1 MLIDFSR
8 YHATLEHMETY
19 RSAGRVSQVIGAVI
33 ESEGP
38 SCQVGEYC
46 TIYPTPNS
54 PGIAAETVG
63 FKEDKI
69 LLMCLGDPSGIR
81 PGSQVVATGQPQA
94 VPVGEELLGRIID
107 GLGQPIDGKGAIR
120 TRLKYPLDNNPPNPL
135 TRRRITERLPLGVR
149 AIDGLL
155 TVGEGQ
161 RVGIFAGSG
170 VGKSTLMGMIARSSD
185 ADINV
190 IGLIGERGREVRD
203 FIERD
208 LGPEGLARSVI
219 VACTSDMPAL
229 QRIKGAFAATA
240 IAEYFRDQGKNVML
254 MMDSVTRFAMAQREV
269 GLAVGEP
276 PATKGYTPSVF
287 AMLPRLME
295 RAGTS
300 DKGTITALYT
310 VLVEGSDMEEPIADA
325 VRGILDGHF
334 VLSRELA
341 HQNHYPAIDVLQ
353 SISRLMSEIAS
364 PQQKEAAAMMRE
376 LIATYRKAEDLIN
389 IGAYV
394 QGNNPQI
401 DFAMAMIDK
410 INNFLR
416 QSVDDPTPYPE
427 MLEHLVG
434 LFGQY

>member
-1 MLIDFSR
+1 MTIDFSQ
-8 YHATLEHMETY
+8 YHAALAGLDPF
-19 RSAGRVSQVIGAVI
+19 RNAGRVSQVIGAVI

-38 SCQVGEYC
+38 SCHVGEYC

-69 LLMCLGDPSGIR
+69 LLMCLGDISGIR
-81 PGSQVVATGQPQA
+81 PGSQVVATGEPQTM
-94 VPVGEELLGRIID
+94 PVGDELLGRIVD
-107 GLGQPIDGKGAIR
+107 GLGQPIDNLGPLR
-120 TRLKYPLDNNPPNPL
+120 TRKRYPLDNNPPNPL
-135 TRRRITERLPLGVR
+135 TRRRITERLCFGVR

-155 TVGEGQ
+155 TVGQGQ
-161 RVGIFAGSG
+161 RIGIFAGSG
-170 VGKSTLMGMIARSSD
+170 VGKSTLMGMIARNSE
-185 ADINV
+185 ADVNV
-190 IGLIGERGREVRD
+190 IGLVGERGREVRD
-203 FIERD
+203 FVERD
-208 LGPEGLARSVI
+208 LGPEGLAKSVV

-229 QRIKGAFAATA
+229 LRIKGAFAATA
-240 IAEYFRDQGKNVML
+240 VAEYFRDQGKNVLL

-287 AMLPRLME
+287 ALLPRLME

-300 DKGTITALYT
+300 DIGTITALYT

-325 VRGILDGHF
+325 VRGILDGHI
-334 VLSRELA
+334 VLSRDLA
-341 HQNHYPAIDVLQ
+341 HQNHYPAIDVLA
-353 SISRLMSEIAS
+353 SLSRLMSEIATS
-364 PQQKEAAAMMRE
+364 QQKEAAGMMRE

-394 QGNNPQI
+394 QGNNQQI
-401 DFAMAMIDK
+401 DFAIYMHDK
-410 INNFLR
+410 IDEFLK
-416 QSVDDPTPYPE
+416 QGVDEPMAYPE
-427 MLEHLVG
+427 MLEQLIG

>member
-1 MLIDFSR
+1 MPIDFSQ
-8 YHATLEHMETY
+8 YHAALDSLDTY

-38 SCQVGEYC
+38 ACQVGEYC
-46 TIYPTPNS
+46 TIYPMPGS

-81 PGSQVVATGQPQA
+81 PGSQVVATGEPQA
-94 VPVGEELLGRIID
+94 VPVGPELLGRIVD
-107 GLGQPIDGKGAIR
+107 GMGNPIDGKGPLR
-120 TRLKYPLDNNPPNPL
+120 TRLRYPLDNSPPNPL
-135 TRRRITERLPLGVR
+135 TRRRITDRLCMGVR
-149 AIDGLL
+149 AIDALL
-155 TVGEGQ
+155 TVGQGQ
-161 RVGIFAGSG
+161 RMGIFAGSG
-170 VGKSTLMGMIARSSD
+170 VGKSTLMGMIARSSE
-185 ADINV
+185 ADVNV
-190 IGLIGERGREVRD
+190 IGLVGERGREVRD
-203 FIERD
+203 FVERD
-208 LGPEGLARSVI
+208 LGEEGLARSVV
-219 VACTSDMPAL
+219 VACTSDLPAL

-240 IAEYFRDQGKNVML
+240 IAEYFRDQGLNVML

-300 DKGTITALYT
+300 DVGSITALYT

-325 VRGILDGHF
+325 VRGILDGHI
-334 VLSRELA
+334 VLTRDLA

-353 SISRLMSEIAS
+353 SISRLMSEIAP

-401 DFAMAMIDK
+401 DFAMAMIEK
-410 INNFLR
+410 INEFLC
-416 QSVDDPTPYPE
+416 QSVDDPTAYADTVE
-427 MLEHLVG
+427 QLMG

>member
-1 MLIDFSR
+1 MAIDFSR
-8 YHATLEHMETY
+8 YHTSLDQLDPF
-19 RSAGRVSQVIGAVI
+19 RNAGRVSQVIGAVV

-38 SCQVGEYC
+38 SCHVGEYC
-46 TIYPTPNS
+46 TIYPTPTS

-69 LLMCLGDPSGIR
+69 LLMCLGDISGIR
-81 PGSQVVATGQPQA
+81 PGSLVVATGEPQA
-94 VPVGEELLGRIID
+94 IPVGPELLGRIID
-107 GLGQPIDGKGAIR
+107 GMGRPIDDKGPIR
-120 TRLKYPLDNNPPNPL
+120 TRLKYPLDNSPPNPL
-135 TRRRITERLPLGVR
+135 TRRRITERLCFGVR

-161 RVGIFAGSG
+161 RIGIFAGSG
-170 VGKSTLMGMIARSSD
+170 VGKSTLMGMIARSSE

-203 FIERD
+203 FVERD
-208 LGPEGLARSVI
+208 LGPEGLARSVV
-219 VACTSDMPAL
+219 VACTSDLPAL

-240 IAEYFRDQGKNVML
+240 IAEYFRDQGNNVML

-287 AMLPRLME
+287 AMLPKLME

-325 VRGILDGHF
+325 VRGILDGHI
-334 VLSRELA
+334 VLTRDLA
-341 HQNHYPAIDVLQ
+341 HQNHYPAIDVLG
-353 SISRLMSEIAS
+353 SISRLMSEIA
-364 PQQKEAAAMMRE
+364 PDQQKEVAAMMRE

-394 QGNNPQI
+394 QGNNQQI
-401 DFAMAMIDK
+401 DFAIFMHDK
-410 INNFLR
+410 INDFLR
-416 QSVDDPTPYPE
+416 QGVHEPTAYGD
-427 MLEHLVG
+427 MLEMMIG